1 MISIRRVKPEEAD
14 TLTRIAIAAKG
25 HWNYPKHWMQLWIPQ
40 LTFAPAYFEEHESWA
55 AELEGEVIA
64 FYTLE
69 ERKGN
74 AWLENIWVL
83 PKHIGHGVG
92 KELFMHSLSRAREMG
107 YKTLQLEAEPN
118 AVGFYEKM
126 GMRRISQRQYELDGQ
141 LRILPIMEID
151 L

>member
-1 MISIRRVKPEEAD
+1 MISIRRAKPEEAD
-14 TLTRIAIAAKG
+14 ILTQIAIAAKG

-40 LTFAPAYFEEHESWA
+40 LTFAPAYFEEYESWA

-92 KELFMHSLSRAREMG
+92 KELFTHSLSRALELG

-126 GMRRISQRQYELDGQ
+126 GLRKIGKRQYELDGQ